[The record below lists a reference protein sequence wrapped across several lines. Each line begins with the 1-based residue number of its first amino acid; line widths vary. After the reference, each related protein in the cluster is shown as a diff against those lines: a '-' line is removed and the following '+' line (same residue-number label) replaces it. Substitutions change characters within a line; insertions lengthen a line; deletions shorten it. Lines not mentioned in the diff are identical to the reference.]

1 MAFTEIKR
9 ENNNIVNTG
18 GQSGFVEIDIP
29 RIAAEGSE
37 DIPGYLDQI
46 VQNFGKRMK
55 NQEKL
60 TKSWKAGEMDSN
72 TGLKL
77 GPFSE
82 EGSLDDMLGDFS
94 YNAQS
99 AMKTGS
105 GTVLDVVGVGVG
117 AVIDGIQV
125 TMPVTSEAIKDV
137 VSYSWDWTMNTEG
150 GQEAQKAFAGTEV
163 VYKKWKKENPNL
175 ASLFEGVVNTFMVFG
190 PVRFKNKVGPVEG
203 SKLSSIVSDKI
214 ISSGVKSQA
223 KEKRIIL
230 ERMLA
235 PKVTENKVLA
245 GNQAV
250 DSSALSG
257 PKLQFT
263 IPQNEVLDYLV
274 TLKGVNPKKGPTNT
288 NIAINKSQIKLVD
301 EISKILTQHKD
312 LKIPIKST
320 EGKINYNISQAMEGF
335 PSLKSN
341 ASINNSINLYKQEA
355 KKILLKHKSNPQGVH
370 NARIEFDRFMKNELN
385 SGVLSQEAK
394 GLNSTLAK
402 AIRNGMNSSIDD
414 VLPSTFSIASR
425 RKQQNLNYRAIE
437 LLAPKIANQGA
448 DLAHFFQNI
457 TRVNKSRA
465 TAASAGVL
473 MGSAVT
479 PYLGYT
485 VMGIGTAV
493 SIAALT
499 NILVRGAVSGEARV
513 ALGVILREA
522 DKAIKNTVNYEM
534 KKSLLSGKALVVDLL
549 NNSES
554 EKKQEQ

>member
-55 NQEKL
+55 NQDKL
-60 TKSWKAGEMDSN
+60 TKRWKAGEMDSN

-203 SKLSSIVSDKI
+203 SKLSSIVSDKL
-214 ISSGVKSQA
+214 ISSGVKSQK

-320 EGKINYNISQAMEGF
+320 EGKINYKISQAMEGF

>member
-203 SKLSSIVSDKI
+203 SKLSSIVSDKV

>member
-18 GQSGFVEIDIP
+18 VQSGFVEIDIP